1 MTEIQSAIGLGELKR
16 FDKWNLPQR
25 KKLGKAGEL
34 DGSSAADIL
43 GLEEDN
49 SDT

>member
-1 MTEIQSAIGLGELKR
+1 MSSAVIVDGPAIITLNSLR
-16 FDKWNLPQR
+16 S